1 MFSFKTLIFIAIFI
15 WYIYSSIKGAS
26 DAQKKKKSTANP
38 TPGQKSTLDEILD
51 RMIEE
56 QKKKVEEVK
65 APAPQ
70 PFKSAK
76 TQHQESK
83 SQKKQDLPF
92 EKRKSYEPSE
102 MPSARQIAKVL
113 QREKKAT
120 EQPVITVKDYD
131 INPVIHDQ
139 PHPTHAIRSDQSV
152 KFNFKGEADASHDD
166 VDWQQAIIYQT
177 ILERKEY

>member
-15 WYIYSSIKGAS
+15 WYIYSSIKGTS

-56 QKKKVEEVK
+56 QKKKVQEVK
-65 APAPQ
+65 APPAE

-76 TQHQESK
+76 IERQETKTQA
-83 SQKKQDLPF
+83 KQNLPF
-92 EKRKSYEPSE
+92 EKRKVYEGGE
-102 MPSARQIAKVL
+102 MPSDRQIAKVL

-120 EQPVITVKDYD
+120 EQPVISVKDYD
-131 INPVIHDQ
+131 INPVIHDV
-139 PHPTHAIRSDQSV
+139 PHAAHTIKSDAGIQF
-152 KFNFKGEADASHDD
+152 KFKADDDASHED
-166 VDWQQAIIYQT
+166 VDWHQAIIYQT